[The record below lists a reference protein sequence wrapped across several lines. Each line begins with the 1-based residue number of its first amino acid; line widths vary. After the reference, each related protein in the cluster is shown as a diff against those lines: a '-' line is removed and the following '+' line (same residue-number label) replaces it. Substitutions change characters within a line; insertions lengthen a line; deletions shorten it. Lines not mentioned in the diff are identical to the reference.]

1 MADAKKGAEEKLK
14 DEKEMKESYELMLR
28 LGMVEMVNDLDLLGR
43 KAGGPKKDPGEDKKD
58 GTKK

>member
-43 KAGGPKKDPGEDKKD
+43 KTGGSGKVPGEERKD
-58 GTKK
+58 GSKK